1 MTTGCQAMSHCLRL
15 VVDEEV
21 RAAGHVLELQVGGV
35 VVMEPN
41 GILRDQPVLRA
52 EQHESAR
59 AAGITAADDRH
70 KLREDELP
78 VQRGSCAGRGRA
90 RAARRGTR

>member
-1 MTTGCQAMSHCLRL
+1 MSHRLRL

-21 RAAGHVLELQVGGV
+21 RAAGHELELQVGGV